1 MSGRHIASLPMET
14 QSRDWKF
21 TAKADGHTA
30 DQLIDVL
37 RGTQYPYW
45 IFSEEIGDGGYHHY
59 QGFLQTG
66 KAPVRLRTMITQMID
81 LGYTGPDG
89 QGEIHFQPRG
99 RQPVEEAIAYCR
111 KEDTHVAGP
120 WTDGVPDLKASAGKR
135 SDLIRLNDAI
145 MSGMTYDEILRDPE
159 LTVIAASKMAWV
171 KARCKIAY
179 KDQIAK
185 EEDRQVEVIYR
196 WGTPG
201 SGKTYSVMHGYPR
214 DQIYRVTDY
223 QSPFDS
229 YSGQKILFLDE
240 FYGGAKGCEIS
251 WSQLQDILD
260 VYPMEVHSR
269 YANNASARWTTV
281 VISCNRP
288 LEDQYPEIIG
298 PMRASLLRRIDC
310 VEHWTR
316 DKITTSDVVL
326 SDDGSYRLRESE
338 IRENRR

>member
-1 MSGRHIASLPMET
+1 MSGRHIKSLPLTT

-21 TAKADGHTA
+21 VAAADGHTA
-30 DQLIDVL
+30 DELMDVL
-37 RGTQYPYW
+37 RGTGFPYW
-45 IFSEEIGDGGYHHY
+45 VFSEERGDGGFHHY
-59 QGFLQTG
+59 QGFMQCG
-66 KAPVRLRTMITQMID
+66 RPVK
-81 LGYTGPDG
+81 LGQLIKRFKCAGYLGDDD
-89 QGEIHFQPRG
+89 QGVTHFQPRG
-99 RQPVEEAIAYCR
+99 KQSVQDAIAYCQ
-111 KEDTHVAGP
+111 KDDTHIAGP

-159 LTVIAASKMAWV
+159 LTLVAASKMAWV

-185 EEDRQVEVIYR
+185 EEDRKIEVIYR

-223 QSPFDS
+223 RAPFDS
-229 YSGQKILFLDE
+229 YSGQPVLFLDE
-240 FYGGAKGCEIS
+240 FYGGSRGCEIS

-269 YANNASARWTTV
+269 YANDSSARWTTV
-281 VISCNRP
+281 IISCNWP

-298 PMRASLLRRIDC
+298 PMRASLLRRISR

-316 DKITTSDVVL
+316 DQITTSDVVL
-326 SDDGSYRLRESE
+326 ADDGSYRLRESE
-338 IRENRR
+338 IRENHR

>member
-1 MSGRHIASLPMET
+1 MSGRHITSLPMET

-21 TAKADGHTA
+21 TAKADGHSSQ
-30 DQLIDVL
+30 QLISVL
-37 RGTQYPYW
+37 ESLDYPYW

-59 QGFLQTG
+59 QGFIQTG

-99 RQPVEEAIAYCR
+99 RQPVEEAIEYCQ
-111 KEDTHVAGP
+111 KEDTHIAGP

-135 SDLIRLNDAI
+135 SDLIRLNEEI
-145 MSGMTYDEILRDPE
+145 VSGKTYDEIMRDPE

-185 EEDRQVEVIYR
+185 EEDRKVEVIYR
-196 WGTPG
+196 WGDPG

-223 QSPFDS
+223 QAPFDS
-229 YSGQKILFLDE
+229 YAGQAILFLDE
-240 FYGGAKGCEIS
+240 FYGGSRGCEIS

-281 VISCNRP
+281 IISCNRP

-298 PMRASLLRRIDC
+298 PMRASFLRRIDR

-316 DKITTSDVVL
+316 DQITTSDVVL
-326 SDDGSYRLRESE
+326 ADDGSYRLRESE
-338 IRENRR
+338 IRENHR